1 MNDMTHTLLA
11 AGMFAG
17 VEPKRD
23 RVAVAGEAH

>member
-1 MNDMTHTLLA
+1 MNDMIHTMLA